1 MKWLVGVIIV
11 CSSLL
16 SDIIAI
22 ASDGD
27 KLSSSISL
35 NASRS
40 DYYIFINEEGNI
52 LEILNNSFKD
62 IKGGASSKLVELL
75 KNKRVSSFIASNVG
89 YKLKNSLNS
98 NKIKYTI
105 YNGTID
111 TFIEQLVINEVLH

>member
-1 MKWLVGVIIV
+1 MKWLVGIIIV

-27 KLSSSISL
+27 KLSSSISS

-40 DYYIFINEEGNI
+40 DYYIFIDEEGNT

-62 IKGGASSKLVELL
+62 IQGGASSKLIKML
-75 KNKRVSSFIASNVG
+75 KNKKVSHFVASRLG
-89 YKLKNSLNS
+89 GKLENSLNS
-98 NKIKYTI
+98 SKIKYTI
-105 YNGTID
+105 YNDSIN
-111 TFIEQLVINEVLH
+111 TFIKKLVKK

>member
-1 MKWLVGVIIV
+1 MKWLVGVLIV

-16 SDIIAI
+16 SDVIAI

-27 KLSSSISL
+27 KLSSNVSS

-40 DYYIFINEEGNI
+40 DYYIFIDEKGNT

-62 IKGGASSKLVELL
+62 IKGGASSKLVEML
-75 KNKRVSSFIASNVG
+75 KNKQVSHFVASSLG
-89 YKLKNSLNS
+89 DKLENSLNS

-105 YNGTID
+105 FNGSIN
-111 TFIEQLVINEVLH
+111 TFIEQLVKK